1 MGVFIFAQTPQP
13 NPERIGLSP
22 STIFNNTLLEISVYL
37 SKLLCILLNMP
48 HSYASE
54 YPRDTNCEDG
64 IKKLFETFNEIS
76 DTPLVHEKYADLFT
90 DDATIIVA
98 GKEIVGKKGSSFSRR
113 GHCSRRSRSSY
124 VGDPIS

>member
-1 MGVFIFAQTPQP
+1 
-13 NPERIGLSP
+13 
-22 STIFNNTLLEISVYL
+22 
-37 SKLLCILLNMP
+37 MP